1 MPRWKYV
8 RIAHGTSLH
17 RDAEQVT
24 KLDLRNIVGDVFV
37 VLQVRVG
44 YVGRARWCRYIRLI

>member
-1 MPRWKYV
+1 MSRWKYV
-8 RIAHGTSLH
+8 RIALGTSLH

-44 YVGRARWCRYIRLI
+44 YVGRARRCRHIRLV